1 MPRANTCTEAVLA
14 DWSFASILERTKL
27 STASVAIVRI
37 MAATIKRVFFLR
49 MLSPKSGPLGASLT
63 TDLTLRQRKGPASP
77 LQNVSISVRGHKYK
91 DDRYLETCTEG
102 QKKGNC
108 TAQPT
113 SAKAQFCSG
122 SPSWLET
129 PARSLKARLEVDML
143 RGLNRGAEAHF
154 RRDRDRA

>member
-27 STASVAIVRI
+27 STASVAMVRI

-49 MLSPKSGPLGASLT
+49 MLSLSPKSGPLGSSLN
-63 TDLTLRQRKGPASP
+63 DLTLRQRKGPAPP

-91 DDRYLETCTEG
+91 DGRYLETCTQG

-108 TAQPT
+108 VVQAT
-113 SAKAQFCSG
+113 SAKAQYGSG
-122 SPSWLET
+122 SPTRLET
-129 PARSLKARLEVDML
+129 PAWSLKAGLEVDML
-143 RGLNRGAEAHF
+143 RELSRGGGSPLQEGP
-154 RRDRDRA
+154 